1 MQLKSGIGL
10 GLALA
15 FLLAG
20 CATHSKTDKRVH
32 ALELKLKKQRA
43 KLQDLKE
50 RNLVLERRVK
60 TAPAAGE
67 DGSGERRAEDSIV
80 QSAPPA
86 ELPGSFVAAP
96 AGMSPK
102 VTVAPNLPAKLPA
115 KPAAVAQAATV
126 TAQAPAA
133 QPQAPA
139 ATRVATEKTGEH
151 FLYSKIIDTYRSK
164 NKEELERTQQL
175 LLKSYPESVFA
186 DNSIYLAGLLAFEQQ
201 DYKAALRHFDKLLKE
216 YPRSNKAVAALF
228 AKASV
233 EKRLGRAFDAKRG
246 FIRVRDLYPGSPE
259 AARVSVELKL
269 LESASVK
276 SRES

>member
-1 MQLKSGIGL
+1 LDVQLKSGIGL
-10 GLALA
+10 GLAFA

-32 ALELKLKKQRA
+32 ALQLKIKKQRA

-60 TAPAAGE
+60 MGAPTSVEEAGGE
-67 DGSGERRAEDSIV
+67 RSGERRGEESIV

-102 VTVAPNLPAKLPA
+102 VTLASKLPA
-115 KPAAVAQAATV
+115 ASKPPL
-126 TAQAPAA
+126 APML
-133 QPQAPA
+133 PA

-186 DNSIYLAGLLAFEQQ
+186 DNAIYLAGLLAFEQR
-201 DYKAALRHFDKLLKE
+201 DYKAALKHFDKLLKE

-233 EKRLGRAFDAKRG
+233 EKRLGRASDAKRG

-259 AARVSVELKL
+259 ATRVSVELKL

-276 SRES
+276 SREF